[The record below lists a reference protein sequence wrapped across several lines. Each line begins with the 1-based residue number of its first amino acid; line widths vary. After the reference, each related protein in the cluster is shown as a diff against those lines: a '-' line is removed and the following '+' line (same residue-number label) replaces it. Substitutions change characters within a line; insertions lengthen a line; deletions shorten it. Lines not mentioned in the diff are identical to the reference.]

1 VLGDDH
7 APHAHEGIGPERG
20 GLGQGNLHGVAVDL
34 LGLDVLVGGDA
45 VGGGGGVGGVLPVEH
60 HVVGGEGFAR
70 LAPPALLELP
80 HHGLAALGQ
89 TAVLLGGDLGGE
101 HGGEVPVRVPGG
113 ERLVE
118 DARAVLV
125 FGPHG
130 EVGIEEG
137 GALPPQGLEGSAS
150 ASPGRLV

>member
-1 VLGDDH
+1 D
-7 APHAHEGIGPERG
+7 
-20 GLGQGNLHGVAVDL
+20 VDL
-34 LGLDVLVGGDA
+34 LDLDVLFVGDA
-45 VGGGGGVGGVLPVEH
+45 VGGGGGVGGVLPVAPR
-60 HVVGGEGFAR
+60 VVGGEGFAVMP
-70 LAPPALLELP
+70 LHVLLELP
-80 HHGLAALGQ
+80 HHGLAVLGQ

-137 GALPPQGLEGSAS
+137 
-150 ASPGRLV
+150 